1 MFSLFLRPL
10 SRRDVR
16 LYGDVTIFDDSA
28 FFYRSPFDAAAYYTA
43 ACCDSNFALWITN
56 DVIPVSCSCRRGA
69 AFFCLYV
76 LPAFVCYN
84 ARLSITA
91 RAYPRRCALAI
102 CVCGDVN
109 LRCMCV
115 RRVERRCEAITLC
128 SETFLT
134 TLSCVRAAILR
145 GAINGAFCPKN

>member
-1 MFSLFLRPL
+1 MML
-10 SRRDVR
+10 SPCRAHADAGRR
-16 LYGDVTIFDDSA
+16 
-28 FFYRSPFDAAAYYTA
+28 
-43 ACCDSNFALWITN
+43 
-56 DVIPVSCSCRRGA
+56 
-69 AFFCLYV
+69 FCLYV
-76 LPAFVCYN
+76 LSAYVCYN
-84 ARLSITA
+84 ARLSMTA

-109 LRCMCV
+109 LRRMCV

-145 GAINGAFCPKN
+145 GAIVAHFARKTKKIKNFEKRG

>member
-1 MFSLFLRPL
+1 ML
-10 SRRDVR
+10 SPCRALADAGRR
-16 LYGDVTIFDDSA
+16 
-28 FFYRSPFDAAAYYTA
+28 
-43 ACCDSNFALWITN
+43 
-56 DVIPVSCSCRRGA
+56 
-69 AFFCLYV
+69 FCLYV
-76 LPAFVCYN
+76 LSAYVCYN
-84 ARLSITA
+84 SRLSITA

-128 SETFLT
+128 SEIFLT

-145 GAINGAFCPKN
+145 VASNGFFYSPKDFSRKLRKGVDKWWARWYNNQAVARSGSESVLEN